1 MAACSS
7 PRTGVVEFIQ
17 EPLALGK
24 WRGRDGWYVDS
35 VDAWSVTQIRFEI
48 RGVYFFPIN
57 FNTTSDVRRLCTMF

>member
-17 EPLALGK
+17 EPEPSRWGS
-24 WRGRDGWYVDS
+24 GGEGDGWWYVDS

-48 RGVYFFPIN
+48 RGVYFSHKF
-57 FNTTSDVRRLCTMF
+57 

>member
-24 WRGRDGWYVDS
+24 WRGREGWYVDS

-48 RGVYFFPIN
+48 RGVYFSHKF
-57 FNTTSDVRRLCTMF
+57 